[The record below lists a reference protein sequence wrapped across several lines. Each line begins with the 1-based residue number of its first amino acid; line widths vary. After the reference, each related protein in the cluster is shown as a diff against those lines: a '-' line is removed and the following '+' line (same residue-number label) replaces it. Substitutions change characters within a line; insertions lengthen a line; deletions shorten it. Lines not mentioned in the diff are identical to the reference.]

1 MKEHQKHYRKRDF
14 YVSYDDDKIGSIL
27 LTLAGERERERPS
40 RDETLYFIATDFMIK
55 NDIDMSSFAV
65 SLVFNSF
72 YFIRYRFSNVVM
84 TIMECSFRHR
94 IIL

>member
-1 MKEHQKHYRKRDF
+1 MREHQKHYRKRDF

-27 LTLAGERERERPS
+27 LTLARERPS

-65 SLVFNSF
+65 SLSHF
-72 YFIRYRFSNVVM
+72 
-84 TIMECSFRHR
+84 
-94 IIL
+94 